1 METKINDQIKESL
14 LAERDTHY
22 IFSDDFFKEVDGI
35 KEKEDEVAQKFM
47 SMIGLNKNDKEEIIL
62 CLEPVQIHHF
72 LVKLQREILMGK

>member
-35 KEKEDEVAQKFM
+35 TEKEDERAKKFM
-47 SMIGLNKNDKEEIIL
+47 SIIGSDKDDKEEIMFVIQPNQL
-62 CLEPVQIHHF
+62 YHF
-72 LVKLQREILMGK
+72 LIRVQRQVLLDK